1 MTTKKKPTATP
12 NGGKQVFLSFAA
24 IEALKQVQFIMGS
37 QSPTAM
43 EKYGGSR
50 GVSPVVEEL
59 AKGAIAVRGGAEDL
73 AEKTS

>member
-1 MTTKKKPTATP
+1 MAIKKKEIATS

-43 EKYGGSR
+43 QKYGGSR

-59 AKGAIAVRGGAEDL
+59 AKGALAMRGSAEDL